1 MLIFQ
6 NLFALLLLVNVVYG
20 ASVRLSSRQTD
31 RKSDNS
37 DNASA
42 TSISKDAG
50 PLGLDNAHCENVKL
64 TIPVNVQLANFTN
77 VDNSYSN
84 QSYITRLWISPRLRP
99 TGPPSMARV
108 GTLGSS

>member
-6 NLFALLLLVNVVYG
+6 NLLALLLLVNVVYG

-31 RKSDNS
+31 RNS

-64 TIPVNVQLANFTN
+64 PIPVNVQLANFTN